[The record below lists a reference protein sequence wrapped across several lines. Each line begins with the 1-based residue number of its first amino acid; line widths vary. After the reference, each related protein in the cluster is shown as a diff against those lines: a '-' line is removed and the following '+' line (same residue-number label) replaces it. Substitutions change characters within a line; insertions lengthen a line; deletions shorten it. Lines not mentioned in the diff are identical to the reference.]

1 MISEHIWVL
10 LQIKG
15 KTFKVLSDPEK
26 GIIEVI
32 NEKGEILIRKTN
44 LSKRQVETVEKNF
57 LHHIAKKLNGREQN
71 KSPESS
77 DAFDP
82 MII

>member
-1 MISEHIWVL
+1 MSSEHIWVL
-10 LQIKG
+10 LQTKG
-15 KTFKVLSDPEK
+15 KTFKVISDPEK

-44 LSKRQVETVEKNF
+44 LSKRQVETVERNF
-57 LHHIAKKLNGREQN
+57 LLHIAKKFHGRN
-71 KSPESS
+71 HHKSPQNS
-77 DAFDP
+77 DPFDP